1 MRINDIKL
9 TDKEKENIL
18 AFFKNDEKFSE
29 YSQHLN
35 YILDLYSRLPLNEI
49 KLFINILEYKKLK
62 TKQNSNLNLDGK
74 EKIIL
79 SEIEKDISNLIIFYK
94 KSVISLFFYF
104 LK

>member
-1 MRINDIKL
+1 MRINEIKL
-9 TDKEKENIL
+9 TDKEKDNIL

-79 SEIEKDISNLIIFYK
+79 SEIEKDISNLLNK
-94 KSVISLFFYF
+94 
-104 LK
+104 

>member
-18 AFFKNDEKFSE
+18 AFFKNDGKFSE

-79 SEIEKDISNLIIFYK
+79 SEIEKDISNLLNK
-94 KSVISLFFYF
+94 
-104 LK
+104 

>member
-9 TDKEKENIL
+9 TDKEKESIL
-18 AFFKNDEKFSE
+18 ACFKNDEKFSE

-79 SEIEKDISNLIIFYK
+79 SEIEKDISNLLNK
-94 KSVISLFFYF
+94 
-104 LK
+104 

>member
-79 SEIEKDISNLIIFYK
+79 SEIEKDISNLINK
-94 KSVISLFFYF
+94 
-104 LK
+104 

>member
-1 MRINDIKL
+1 MRINNIKL

-79 SEIEKDISNLIIFYK
+79 SEIEKDISNLLNK
-94 KSVISLFFYF
+94 
-104 LK
+104 

>member
-79 SEIEKDISNLIIFYK
+79 SEIEKDISNLLNK
-94 KSVISLFFYF
+94 
-104 LK
+104 

>member
-9 TDKEKENIL
+9 TDKEKVNIL

-79 SEIEKDISNLIIFYK
+79 SEIEKDISNLLNK
-94 KSVISLFFYF
+94 
-104 LK
+104 